1 MEENKNK
8 QGGRHA
14 SRQGSVRTILR
25 RLCLVVLVFSL
36 LGLAVYWA
44 RQWSA
49 KRDYDRLQQQN
60 QAASSA
66 ASSAASV
73 QATPAP
79 SAEPLDIPVDF
90 AQLQAQNPDA
100 YAWISIPGTLVD
112 YPVMQTADET
122 DYYLDHTFERGYGLP
137 GSIYTRNDT
146 AQDFSDPCT
155 VVYGHNMKDD
165 TMFGSLHEYEKADF
179 FADAANRTIYTYS
192 PNAIREWTIFAA
204 VEYSD
209 VLLTAAYDFADPLD
223 MQAFLDS
230 LRTSR
235 GSYDR
240 EVSVTGSSR
249 LIVLSTCVGGNR
261 DTVRYLVV
269 GVLTDERVQAM
280 G

>member
-1 MEENKNK
+1 MDTNKNH
-8 QGGRHA
+8 QSGRHA
-14 SRQGSVRTILR
+14 SGQSSVRKVLR
-25 RLCLVVLVFSL
+25 ILCLAVLIFSL
-36 LGLAVYWA
+36 LGLAVYWG

-60 QAASSA
+60 QPASSA
-66 ASSAASV
+66 ASSASSA

-112 YPVMQTADET
+112 YPMMQSAEET
-122 DYYLDHTFERGYGLP
+122 DYYLNHTFERGYGLP

-155 VVYGHNMKDD
+155 VVYGHNMKND

-209 VLLTAAYDFADPLD
+209 VLLTAAYDFGNPLD

-230 LRTSR
+230 LRIGR
-235 GSYDR
+235 GSYDG
-240 EVSVTGSSR
+240 EVSVDGNSR

-269 GVLTDERVQAM
+269 GVLTNERVQAM
-280 G
+280 S